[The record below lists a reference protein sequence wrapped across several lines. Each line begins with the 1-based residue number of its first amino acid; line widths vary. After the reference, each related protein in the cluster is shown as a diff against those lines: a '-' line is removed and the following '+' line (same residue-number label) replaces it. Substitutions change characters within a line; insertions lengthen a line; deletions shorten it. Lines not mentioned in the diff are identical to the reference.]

1 MRPCVEILVDHGLM
15 VTSMWPVARR
25 GCLKGLQS
33 FQPLSSVTWVRKCIN
48 PINFEQIKKKE
59 MKGATNRWMSWSNC
73 LILGGCIKN
82 KKDKKGPRH
91 WVSDYKHLLLQW
103 NLPQR
108 SLPRSAKA
116 SKIQEIRT
124 NAMEVLIVHSAQH
137 LQNSRHITA
146 SKGPKSGRHRI
157 HDTNARDCSSPCM
170 SQPRLRLNPVAT
182 TLDCCESSSTS
193 CCLEHSHTKVRAG
206 QFPRGNR

>member
-1 MRPCVEILVDHGLM
+1 MESAGATWVWDQLHSEVAPNKVYPFCPSRLLEPEMRVPCVEILVDHGLM
-15 VTSMWPVARR
+15 VTSTRGTPWPQRSAELPATFLCHLGQKVHKLFINKPNKFRTNKEK
-25 GCLKGLQS
+25 GNEGGNKSLNVLKQLPSGKMH
-33 FQPLSSVTWVRKCIN
+33 FK
-48 PINFEQIKKKE
+48 
-59 MKGATNRWMSWSNC
+59 
-73 LILGGCIKN
+73 

-157 HDTNARDCSSPCM
+157 HKW
-170 SQPRLRLNPVAT
+170 
-182 TLDCCESSSTS
+182 
-193 CCLEHSHTKVRAG
+193 H
-206 QFPRGNR
+206 